1 MSSINSLGGSNSMIY
16 ASMSKPK
23 GRPDPGQMAED
34 LFAKLDTQGQG
45 YIDKNTLENALGSM
59 SSTDSN
65 TASVDDIFGALDSDG
80 DSKITKDEMSAGIK
94 KLAEGLQ
101 SQVDQMRFGGA
112 GQAGGM
118 PPPPPPGDDA
128 GMSKDQLTQMASDA
142 SAAGNTQAASD
153 FSALAASFDK
163 ADTDKDGKVSFQEAQ
178 AYKQSTE
185 NTSAS
190 TSSTESSSSASESN
204 NEAKIMHRLMQ
215 LLHSYGAIAGNGEG
229 DTNNSISIAA

>member
-1 MSSINSLGGSNSMIY
+1 MSSVNSLGGSTSMIY

-23 GRPDPGQMAED
+23 GRPDPSQMAED
-34 LFAKLDTQGQG
+34 LFAKLDTKGQG
-45 YIDKNTLENALGSM
+45 YIDKNTLESALGKVG
-59 SSTDSN
+59 SSESN
-65 TASVDDIFGALDSDG
+65 TASVDDMFGALDSDG

-128 GMSKDQLTQMASDA
+128 GMSKDQITKMASDA

-153 FSALAASFDK
+153 FGALATSFDK

-185 NTSAS
+185 NTAAS
-190 TSSTESSSSASESN
+190 TTSSESSASASETN

-215 LLHSYGAIAGNGEG
+215 LLHSYGEIAGNGDG
-229 DTNNSISIAA
+229 GSGNGVSIAV